1 MTIVIKAVNVR
12 SANKPQNSE
21 EKMTIVQTYHT
32 FCKKIMQL
40 QLGERIN
47 RIRIMAWLM
56 AGIISSRSVHLSHIS
71 NKIPGKAKRRSRTRQ
86 LARFIDNKH
95 IRVRGWY
102 EPIARQL
109 LEKATQQNE
118 WVRLIIDC
126 SKVGNGHQLCMVA
139 LAYRRRALPIVWT
152 WVRSKRGHSSGPKQR
167 ALLAYVQQLMPAEAQ
182 VVVTGDSEFTP
193 LQATLEEWGWFY
205 ALRQKGSYLLRSS
218 DSDNWQRCDSL
229 VTKSGQRR
237 WLSSIQFTAKYKHAC
252 NFLALWQKGEPTP
265 WLLATNLPTPY
276 LTRLHYSRRMWI
288 EEMFG
293 DFKAHGFDLEMTRLR
308 HFQRL
313 SRLTLA
319 VALLYVWLVA
329 FGSKGIK
336 AGQRHL
342 VDRNDRRDL
351 SIFRIGFDLFD
362 RFIVNEQS
370 FSVPSVPYF

>member
-1 MTIVIKAVNVR
+1 MTIVIKAVIVR

-32 FCKKIMQL
+32 FSKKIMQL

-56 AGIISSRSVHLSHIS
+56 AGMITSRSVHLSHIS
-71 NKIPGKAKRRSRTRQ
+71 NKIPGQAKRRSRTRQ
-86 LARFIDNKH
+86 LARFVDNKH
-95 IRVRGWY
+95 IRVRRWY

-126 SKVGNGHQLCMVA
+126 SKIGNGHQLCMVA

-152 WVRSKRGHSSGPKQR
+152 WVRAKRGHSSGPKQQ
-167 ALLAYVQQLMPAEAQ
+167 ALLAYVRQLMPAQAQ

-193 LQATLEEWGWFY
+193 LQATLEKWGWFY

-218 DSDNWQRCDSL
+218 DSDTWQRCDSL
-229 VTKSGQRR
+229 LTKSGQHR
-237 WLSSIQFTAKYKHAC
+237 WLSSIQFTAKYKHVC
-252 NFLALWQKGEPTP
+252 NFLALWQRGEPTP

-293 DFKAHGFDLEMTRLR
+293 DFKSHGFDLESTRLR

-319 VALLYVWLVA
+319 VALVYVWLVA

-351 SIFRIGFDLFD
+351 SIFRIGLDLFD

-370 FSVPSVPYF
+370 FSIPSVPFF